1 MTRPPLRTLMGTTET
16 FASTRR
22 SGRGGGRMRATIS
35 LMMMGTMTHEDRL
48 VGEEPAK
55 EMEEDHIRHPEEE
68 EISPVLHPDRRV
80 SLMV

>member
-1 MTRPPLRTLMGTTET
+1 MGTTET
-16 FASTRR
+16 VASTRR
-22 SGRGGGRMRATIS
+22 SGRGSGRMRTTIR
-35 LMMMGTMTHEDRL
+35 LMMGTMTHGDRL

>member
-1 MTRPPLRTLMGTTET
+1 MRT
-16 FASTRR
+16 
-22 SGRGGGRMRATIS
+22 TIR
-35 LMMMGTMTHEDRL
+35 LMMGTMTHGDRL